1 MFDHV
6 ASNSVSGPILGQP
19 PYLGAPAFDPALPF
33 VLTQANTN
41 AAAVLSGEARAVDL
55 ARFASLLDA
64 MQGAIFMAE
73 DLPETAAPLILAILD
88 SDERLVLAG
97 LASAGAVAWCHPVMS
112 AAEARAVVSEA
123 SQLRAQAGRAT
134 DWSELDLAQRLRQR
148 ADLLDARLVDPLW
161 RAFAARALQ
170 IAA

>member
-6 ASNSVSGPILGQP
+6 APNSASGPILGQP
-19 PYLGAPAFDPALPF
+19 PYLGAPAFEPALPF

-41 AAAVLSGEARAVDL
+41 AAAVLSGEARAVGL
-55 ARFASLLDA
+55 ARFASLPDA

-112 AAEARAVVSEA
+112 AAEARAVVNEA
-123 SQLRAQAGRAT
+123 SQLRAQAGRVA
-134 DWSELDLAQRLRQR
+134 DWHETDLAQRLRQR
-148 ADLLDARLVDPLW
+148 ADLLEARLVDPLW
-161 RAFAARALQ
+161 RPFAARALQ

>member
-6 ASNSVSGPILGQP
+6 APNGVSGLPFGQP
-19 PYLGAPAFDPALPF
+19 PYLGALAFDPALPF

-41 AAAVLSGEARAVDL
+41 APAVLSGEARAVGL

-64 MQGAIFMAE
+64 MQGAMSMAE
-73 DLPETAAPLILAILD
+73 DVPETAAPLMLAILD

-97 LASAGAVAWCHPVMS
+97 LASAGAVAWCHPVMN
-112 AAEARAVVSEA
+112 AAEARAIVSEA
-123 SQLRAQAGRAT
+123 SQLRAQAGRAA
-134 DWSELDLAQRLRQR
+134 DWSEPDLAQRLRHR

-161 RAFAARALQ
+161 RAFTARVLQ

>member
-6 ASNSVSGPILGQP
+6 APNGVSGLPFGEP
-19 PYLGAPAFDPALPF
+19 PCLGAPAFDPALPF

-41 AAAVLSGEARAVDL
+41 VPAVLSGEARAVGL
-55 ARFASLLDA
+55 ARFASLPDA

-73 DLPETAAPLILAILD
+73 DLSDTPAPLILAILD

-134 DWSELDLAQRLRQR
+134 DWNETDLAQRLRHR

-161 RAFAARALQ
+161 RAFTARALQ

>member
-6 ASNSVSGPILGQP
+6 APNGVSGLPLGEP
-19 PYLGAPAFDPALPF
+19 PCLGAPAFYPSLPF
-33 VLTQANTN
+33 VLTRANTN
-41 AAAVLSGEARAVDL
+41 LGALLSGEARAVGL
-55 ARFASLLDA
+55 ARFASLPAA

-73 DLPETAAPLILAILD
+73 DLSDTAAPLILAILD
-88 SDERLVLAG
+88 CDERLVLAG
-97 LASAGAVAWCHPVMS
+97 MASAGAVAWCHPVMN

-134 DWSELDLAQRLRQR
+134 DWNETDLALRLRHR

-161 RAFAARALQ
+161 RTFAARALQ